1 MSSTTAFTTLGK
13 QGFLQAQFPTTHT
26 FKVALFTSTATN
38 GAATANYNSS
48 NEVSGTGYTGGGAT
62 LSGVAVS
69 NSGTTAWWTANNP
82 SWTTATFTAE
92 SALIYD
98 SSDSI
103 GPNCSL
109 CVLDFGG
116 NQSVSA
122 GTFTIQFPAA
132 AASTALL
139 RLT

>member
-1 MSSTTAFTTLGK
+1 MSSTTAFTTAGK
-13 QGFLQAQFPTTHT
+13 QGFLQAQFPVAHT
-26 FKVALFTSTATN
+26 FKIALFNSTATN
-38 GAATANYNSS
+38 GSGTAVYNST

-62 LSGVAVS
+62 LTGVAVS
-69 NSGTTAWWTANNP
+69 SSGTTAWWSASNP
-82 SWTTATFTAE
+82 SWTVATFTAE

-98 SSDSI
+98 SSDAI
-103 GPNCSL
+103 GPNATL

-116 NQSVSA
+116 NQNVAA

-132 AASTALL
+132 AAATALI